1 MTRRQWLLLLAA
13 APPSRGA
20 RPRASAARGALRRI
34 PAWLGNGAAAGLRA
48 AVDGR
53 DARIERILGPADP
66 LLLLL
71 VLDLT
76 EDIVRIDAARQA
88 ASAAIEALPDHAWI
102 GVLSALDGLRVLQD
116 PGPDRAAAIAAIQ
129 AAQVTGRAGL
139 LETVEPAARLAVS
152 LARRAP
158 VRVAV
163 LYLTD
168 SEISNY
174 REDFTN
180 PVINYSDTRDLSRR
194 FPDALVR
201 EKSARL
207 ASTLARS
214 DAPVFAVHLALRRD
228 RLNEAYQTG
237 LQQILEATGGRVWFC
252 NHLTEIPDA
261 VAAAFQ
267 RILSMYVI
275 DIRLP
280 EGLPKNVSVQLSGV
294 GSDLQYRS
302 RIAAES
308 WSQE

>member
-1 MTRRQWLLLLAA
+1 MTRRQWLVLLAA
-13 APPSRGA
+13 PAAA
-20 RPRASAARGALRRI
+20 RAAKPRASAGRGALRRI
-34 PAWLGNGAAAGLRA
+34 PAWFGNGPAEGLRA

-53 DARIERILGPADP
+53 DARIERILGPKDP
-66 LLLLL
+66 LILLL

-76 EDIVRIDAARQA
+76 EDIARIDAARQA
-88 ASAAIEALPDHAWI
+88 AAAAIETLPDNVWT
-102 GVLSALDGLRVLQD
+102 GVLSSLDGLRVIQD

-139 LETVEPAARLAVS
+139 LETIEPAARLAVS
-152 LARRAP
+152 LAHRAP

-194 FPDALVR
+194 FPDALIR

-207 ASTLARS
+207 AATLARS
-214 DAPVFAVHLALRRD
+214 DAPVFAVHLAFRRD

-237 LQQILEATGGRVWFC
+237 LQQILEATGGRIWFC

-267 RILSMYVI
+267 RVLSMYSI

-280 EGLPKNVSVQLSGV
+280 EGLPKNVTIQISG
-294 GSDLQYRS
+294 GAADLQYRS
-302 RIAAES
+302 RIAAEG
-308 WSQE
+308 WSQD

>member
-1 MTRRQWLLLLAA
+1 MTRRHWLLLLALARARA
-13 APPSRGA
+13 AKP
-20 RPRASAARGALRRI
+20 RPAAGRGALRRI
-34 PAWLGNGAAAGLRA
+34 AAWFGDAHPDGLKA
-48 AVDGR
+48 VVDGR
-53 DARIERILGPADP
+53 EAAIDRVLGPKDG

-76 EDIVRIDAARQA
+76 EDIARIDAARQA
-88 ASAAIEALPDHAWI
+88 AAAAIESLPDHVWT
-102 GVLSALDGLRVLQD
+102 GVLSATDGLRVLQD

-129 AAQVTGRAGL
+129 SAQVTGRAGL
-139 LETVEPAARLAVS
+139 LETIEPAARLAVA
-152 LARRAP
+152 LARKAP

-194 FPDALVR
+194 FPDALIR

-207 ASTLARS
+207 AATIARS
-214 DAPVFAVHLALRRD
+214 DAPVFAVHLAFRRD

-237 LQQILEATGGRVWFC
+237 LQQILEASGGRAWFC

-261 VAAAFQ
+261 VHAAFQ
-267 RILSMYVI
+267 RILSMYSI

-280 EGLPKNVSVQLSGV
+280 DGLPKSVSVQLSANGGV
-294 GSDLQYRS
+294 DYRT
-302 RIAAES
+302 RLAAEG
-308 WSQE
+308 WSRE

>member
-1 MTRRQWLLLLAA
+1 MTRRQWLFLIATPAA
-13 APPSRGA
+13 ARAA
-20 RPRASAARGALRRI
+20 RPRAAAGRGALRRI
-34 PAWLGNGAAAGLRA
+34 PAWFGGGSAEGLRA
-48 AVDGR
+48 VVDGR
-53 DARIERILGPADP
+53 DARIERILGPEDP
-66 LLLLL
+66 LVLLL

-76 EDIVRIDAARQA
+76 EDIARIDAARQA
-88 ASAAIEALPDHAWI
+88 AAAAIEALPANVWVS
-102 GVLSALDGLRVLQD
+102 VLSALDGLRVLED

-139 LETVEPAARLAVS
+139 LETVEAAARLAVS
-152 LARRAP
+152 LAHRAP

-194 FPDALVR
+194 FPDALIR

-207 ASTLARS
+207 AATLARS
-214 DAPVFAVHLALRRD
+214 DAPVFAVHLAFRRD

-237 LQQILEATGGRVWFC
+237 LQQMLEATGGRIWFC

-261 VAAAFQ
+261 IAAAFQ
-267 RILSMYVI
+267 RILSMHSI

-280 EGLPKNVSVQLSGV
+280 EGLPKNVTVQLSG
-294 GSDLQYRS
+294 GAADPQYRT
-302 RIAAES
+302 RIVAEG
-308 WSQE
+308 WSQD